1 MALSEFIG
9 LCEHL
14 MQYHNVT
21 SSSATK
27 SQKEVTL
34 GDLKLE
40 KEHFKYHREV
50 ELAQVSTAISAL
62 TLSAY

>member
-1 MALSEFIG
+1 MPQ
-9 LCEHL
+9 CVV
-14 MQYHNVT
+14 VT
-21 SSSATK
+21 SSAATK

-50 ELAQVSTAISAL
+50 ELAQVSTAIPAL
-62 TLSAY
+62 TLLMRTRLIFLLGS

>member
-1 MALSEFIG
+1 MPQ
-9 LCEHL
+9 CVV
-14 MQYHNVT
+14 VT
-21 SSSATK
+21 SSAATK

-50 ELAQVSTAISAL
+50 ELAQVSTVIPAL
-62 TLSAY
+62 TLLMRTRLIFLLGS

>member
-1 MALSEFIG
+1 MPQ
-9 LCEHL
+9 CVV
-14 MQYHNVT
+14 VT
-21 SSSATK
+21 SSAATK

-50 ELAQVSTAISAL
+50 ELAQVSTVIPAL
-62 TLSAY
+62 TLLMRIRLIFLLGS